1 MSSLLI
7 RKFSPELKARLRQ
20 RAAKHQ
26 RSLEAEARAILAEAL
41 MNADVAEP
49 HFAEVMTQL
58 FGVEHGVEL
67 TIPRRTEARPLPEL
81 Q

>member
-1 MSSLLI
+1 MTSLLI
-7 RKFSPELKARLRQ
+7 RKFSPELKARLHQ

-41 MNADVAEP
+41 TSADVIEP
-49 HFAEVMTQL
+49 HFADVMTQL
-58 FGVEHGVEL
+58 FGTKHGVEL
-67 TIPRRTEARPLPEL
+67 TIAPRGEARPLPDL